1 MPPLLIL
8 ELEVSH
14 AVTTLYLSD
23 WAVLLLL
30 GKESRKWPLGFDLL
44 LKIFPKT

>member
-30 GKESRKWPLGFDLL
+30 TGFYYNC
-44 LKIFPKT
+44 I